1 MITFVGAGPGAVDL
15 ITVRGL
21 RLIQEADV
29 VIYAGSLVNPELLK
43 EVKENCRVYDSSGM
57 TLPEIVDVMVE
68 AEEQKL
74 RVVRLHTGDPS
85 LFGAIHEQ
93 LDALRQRGIHA
104 SLCPGVSAMG
114 GAAASLGEEY
124 TAPGVTQTVIIS
136 RAEGRTAMPEAESLH
151 NLAVH
156 GASMVLFLSA
166 GRAELVQRE
175 LLAGGYAP
183 ETPVAVVYKATWPDE
198 RILRTR
204 LDQLAEDMDNA
215 GIRKTALI
223 IISRAL
229 QGGAPYELS
238 RLYSPDFET
247 SYRKVRKEQ

>member
-1 MITFVGAGPGAVDL
+1 
-15 ITVRGL
+15 
-21 RLIQEADV
+21 
-29 VIYAGSLVNPELLK
+29 
-43 EVKENCRVYDSSGM
+43 
-57 TLPEIVDVMVE
+57 
-68 AEEQKL
+68 
-74 RVVRLHTGDPS
+74 
-85 LFGAIHEQ
+85 
-93 LDALRQRGIHA
+93 
-104 SLCPGVSAMG
+104 MG

-136 RAEGRTAMPEAESLH
+136 RVEGRTPMPEAESLH

-198 RILRTR
+198 RILRTS
-204 LDQLAEDMDNA
+204 LDQLAEDMGSA

-229 QGGAPYELS
+229 QGGETCEPS

-247 SYRKVRKEQ
+247 SYRKVRKEL

>member
-21 RLIQEADV
+21 RLIQEAEV

-43 EVKENCRVYDSSGM
+43 EVKESCKVYDSSGM
-57 TLPEIVDVMVE
+57 TLPELVDVMAE
-68 AEEQKL
+68 AEKQKL
-74 RVVRLHTGDPS
+74 KVVRLHTGDPS
-85 LFGAIHEQ
+85 LYGAIREQ

-104 SLCPGVSAMG
+104 SVCPGVSAMG
-114 GAAASLGEEY
+114 GAAASLEEEY
-124 TAPGVTQTVIIS
+124 TVPGVTQTVIIA
-136 RAEGRTAMPEAESLH
+136 RAEGRTAVPESESLH
-151 NLAVH
+151 ALARH

-166 GRAELVQRE
+166 GLAEQVQQE
-175 LLAGGYAP
+175 LLSGGYAP
-183 ETPVAVVYKATWPDE
+183 ETPVAVVYKATWPEE

-204 LDQLAEDMDNA
+204 LDGLAEAMGSA
-215 GIRKTALI
+215 GIMKTALI

-229 QGGAPYELS
+229 QGGAPCEPS

-247 SYRKVRKEQ
+247 SCRKVRS